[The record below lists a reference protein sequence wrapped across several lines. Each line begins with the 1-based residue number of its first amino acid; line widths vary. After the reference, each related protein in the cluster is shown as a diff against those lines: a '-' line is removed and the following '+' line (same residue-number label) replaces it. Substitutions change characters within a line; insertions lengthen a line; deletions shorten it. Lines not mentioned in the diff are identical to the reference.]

1 VTRDEAIHTLTS
13 SSSHERL
20 KAARFLAQNAHPGDL
35 QVLKRVRQA
44 ESVSYVKRSLDTA
57 IARASNVPSIVQS
70 DPSGEFDVPEDIR
83 RQIMNRAVETVTGL
97 LLHEIASPIGLV
109 RKAASDE
116 IPDFEHSR
124 TKRYLDNVDRIWD
137 GIYQLKSASTSPKS
151 EEFDLAG
158 FLEEIIISET
168 IGEKI
173 DVSLHGPKPMLIMS
187 DSRLLQLAICNGVR
201 NAVEAVIESGSNE
214 PHAIVV
220 TWGET
225 DVDYWIT
232 VIDRGPG
239 VVGPIEPAFE
249 IGKTTKQGHSGF
261 GLAIARQAME
271 TLSGHVTLQPAVS
284 GGTRYDLRWAR

>member
-1 VTRDEAIHTLTS
+1 MW
-13 SSSHERL
+13 
-20 KAARFLAQNAHPGDL
+20 
-35 QVLKRVRQA
+35 KRWDTP
-44 ESVSYVKRSLDTA
+44 LDTA
-57 IARASNVPSIVQS
+57 IARASNVPIIAQS
-70 DPSGEFDVPEDIR
+70 DPDDEFNVPEDIR

-116 IPDFEHSR
+116 VPNFERSR
-124 TKRYLDNVDRIWD
+124 TKRYLDNLDRIWD
-137 GIYQLKSASTSPKS
+137 GISQLKSASTPPKS
-151 EEFDLAG
+151 EEFDLAEL
-158 FLEEIIISET
+158 LEEIIASET
-168 IGEKI
+168 TDRNI
-173 DVSLHGPKPMLIMS
+173 DVSPQGQKPMLITS
-187 DSRLLQLAICNGVR
+187 DPRLLQLAICNGVR
-201 NAVEAVIESGSNE
+201 NAIEAVIESGSND
-214 PHAIVV
+214 PHAVVV

-232 VIDRGPG
+232 IIDRGPG

-284 GGTRYDLRWAR
+284 GGTHYVLRWAR

>member
-1 VTRDEAIHTLTS
+1 
-13 SSSHERL
+13 
-20 KAARFLAQNAHPGDL
+20 
-35 QVLKRVRQA
+35 VLKRVRQA
-44 ESVSYVKRSLDTA
+44 ETVSYVKRGLDTA
-57 IARASNVPSIVQS
+57 IARASNVPTIAQS
-70 DPSGEFDVPEDIR
+70 DSDDEFNVPEDIR

-116 IPDFEHSR
+116 VPNFDGSR
-124 TKRYLDNVDRIWD
+124 TKRYLDNLDRIWD
-137 GIYQLKSASTSPKS
+137 GISQLKSASTQPKS
-151 EEFDLAG
+151 EEFDLAEL
-158 FLEEIIISET
+158 LEEIIASEAT
-168 IGEKI
+168 GRNI
-173 DVSLHGPKPMLIMS
+173 DVSPQGQKPMLITS
-187 DSRLLQLAICNGVR
+187 DPRLLQLAICNGVR
-201 NAVEAVIESGSNE
+201 NAIEAVIESESND

-225 DVDYWIT
+225 DVDYWVT

-271 TLSGHVTLQPAVS
+271 TLSGHVTLQPGAS
-284 GGTRYDLRWAR
+284 GGTHYVLRWAR